1 MTTGSNSRSNHHPLY
16 PRDDR
21 EALSALFD
29 SALPADSARFTL
41 KRLDHDAEW
50 RDTCGRWQLIGDT
63 MRGEAVLAAPA
74 DFAVGVMRA
83 LASERQAGITAAT
96 DSTSAVTAAA
106 QVARLRRRW
115 FGGAALAASVAVAAV
130 LVVRP
135 FSPSSTGPQVATEVA
150 SPTASDA
157 GNVASTSAPVASQ
170 APAPVVALA
179 ATDTTV
185 SGTSRPVRT
194 SRPAMRAARNAP
206 AEDRHTVDQPPT
218 VLAAAAAQHVKPFHP
233 PVDEIVTRPWPRAV
247 LSDGTAA
254 GALTVGL
261 HSGAQTSPSFYPF
274 EPRLQSE
281 PQTVAPPPAEPQ
293 R

>member
-1 MTTGSNSRSNHHPLY
+1 MTTGSDFKSNHHPLY

-29 SALPADSARFTL
+29 GALPADSARFTL

-74 DFAVGVMRA
+74 DFALGVMRA
-83 LASERQAGITAAT
+83 LASERQTGSVFAT
-96 DSTSAVTAAA
+96 DSTSVTATPP
-106 QVARLRRRW
+106 VAGSRRRW
-115 FGGAALAASVAVAAV
+115 LGGAALAASVAVAAV

-135 FSPSSTGPQVATEVA
+135 FSQPSTGPQVAAEFAAPAA
-150 SPTASDA
+150 SGA
-157 GNVASTSAPVASQ
+157 GSVASTPGPSASQ

-179 ATDTTV
+179 ATDTTEPDV
-185 SGTSRPVRT
+185 SRPVRT
-194 SRPAMRAARNAP
+194 ARPAMRAARNAP
-206 AEDRHTVDQPPT
+206 TGERRGAGQPTT
-218 VLAAAAAQHVKPFHP
+218 VLAVAVAQDVKPFHP
-233 PVDEIVTRPWPRAV
+233 PADEIITRPWPRAV

-254 GALTVGL
+254 GALTVGFG
-261 HSGAQTSPSFYPF
+261 SDAQTSPSFYPF

-281 PQTVAPPPAEPQ
+281 PQTAAPPPAEPQ